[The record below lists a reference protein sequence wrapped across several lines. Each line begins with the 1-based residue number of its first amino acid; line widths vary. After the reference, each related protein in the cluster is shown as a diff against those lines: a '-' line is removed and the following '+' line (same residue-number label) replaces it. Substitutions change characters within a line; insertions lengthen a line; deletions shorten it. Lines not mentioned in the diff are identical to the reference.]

1 MHLRDPFRI
10 GAPAIALHGVT
21 LRQGEREEE
30 MIRASNPRNREDW
43 STICKIATAR
53 DEVLGAL
60 QLVHDEYVRSGLSL
74 PSDSG
79 LRVTSYHLLNTTEV
93 VVGLV
98 DDEVACTLSL
108 VRDSRFGLPM
118 ESIYHRE
125 VHVRRQLGKR
135 VAEVSC
141 LADRRA
147 DAERTLTVMFRVMAL
162 VAQAATHR
170 GVDELLIA
178 IHPHHAKFYK
188 RFLGFEGIGDLKYY
202 STVRGNPAVAM
213 ALDLTQLH
221 VTNPKAYRRLYG
233 EPFAPRE
240 LHERVVPLALLE
252 ELSRLYLDSQP
263 RSPVPVEFDSVCA
276 ESAGTVLEPALAIA

>member
-1 MHLRDPFRI
+1 
-10 GAPAIALHGVT
+10 
-21 LRQGEREEE
+21 
-30 MIRASNPRNREDW
+30 MISARNPRNREDW
-43 STICKIATAR
+43 STICRIATAR

-74 PSDSG
+74 PTDSG
-79 LRVTSYHLLNTTEV
+79 LRVTRYHLLNTTEV
-93 VVGLV
+93 LVGLV
-98 DDEVACTLSL
+98 DDQVACTLSL

-118 ESIYHRE
+118 ESIYRRE
-125 VHVRRQLGKR
+125 VNVRRRLGKS

-178 IHPHHAKFYK
+178 IHPHHAKFYE
-188 RFLGFEGIGDLKYY
+188 RFLGFERIGDLKYY

-213 ALDLTQLH
+213 TLDLTRLH
-221 VTNPKAYRRLYG
+221 VTNPKAYKRLYG
-233 EPFAPRE
+233 QPFAPRE
-240 LHERVVPLALLE
+240 LRERVVSLALLE
-252 ELSRLYLDSQP
+252 ELSWLYMDSQQP
-263 RSPVPVEFDSVCA
+263 SPVPAEFDSVSA
-276 ESAGTVLEPALAIA
+276 ESAGAVLEPVLAIA